1 MLATEAFT
9 DADADRLFE
18 HGGDDAT
25 LVTRDGITR
34 LVFDREA
41 ESLEAAIASASAD
54 TRAADL
60 SIARIEMA
68 PQPSTPSNPPA
79 LEKTK
84 ATVPIVR
91 GWCRRGSL

>member
-1 MLATEAFT
+1 MTTYTFEIVLAMEAFA

-25 LVTRDGITR
+25 PVTRDGVTR

-41 ESLEAAIASASAD
+41 QSLEQAIASATAD

-60 SIARIEMA
+60 PISRIELA
-68 PQPSTPSNPPA
+68 PPA
-79 LEKTK
+79 QH
-84 ATVPIVR
+84 A
-91 GWCRRGSL
+91 G

>member
-1 MLATEAFT
+1 MTTYTFEIVLAMEAFT

-25 LVTRDGITR
+25 PVTRDGVTR

-54 TRAADL
+54 TRAANL
-60 SIARIEMA
+60 PIARIEMSA
-68 PQPSTPSNPPA
+68 PAQHA
-79 LEKTK
+79 
-84 ATVPIVR
+84 
-91 GWCRRGSL
+91 G